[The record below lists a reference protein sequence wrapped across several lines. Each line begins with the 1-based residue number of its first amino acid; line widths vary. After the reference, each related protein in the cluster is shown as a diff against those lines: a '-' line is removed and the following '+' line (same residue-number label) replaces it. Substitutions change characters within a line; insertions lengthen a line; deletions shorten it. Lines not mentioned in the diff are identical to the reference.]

1 MATWSVLMTPV
12 IAMAF
17 AAGPSVE
24 VATLKGESHVGA
36 IEKLTGDEIVL
47 KTPTGGM
54 TIPAAELLSL
64 RVPATGAAPA
74 NIEAAAEVRLVDGS
88 RLRVTGFVTDA
99 ASATVEHPQLGS
111 LKLPL
116 SVVQSVRFA
125 AADAKVDA
133 AWNQLLDKTPKKDQV
148 AVRKGDVLDHL
159 DGVIG
164 SLDEASL
171 KFQLD
176 GDEIPVKRERIFG
189 LIYAKREN
197 LANKALAAVD
207 LVSGDRL
214 AARSVSFEQETWKVK
229 LASGAE
235 VSVPQAQV
243 ATIDFSLGKIAYLS
257 NLEPRDVQYTPQYD
271 FMFEYRKDRMVHGGP
286 LSVGNKTYAK
296 GLGLHSR
303 TLLKYRIGGDYR
315 RFQTIM
321 GIDDSLR
328 VGGDVDVVIK
338 GDGRTLFKGPVS
350 IHERGKPGSANATEQ
365 KLMQPVKLDLDVTG
379 VVELEFLVDFG
390 EQQEIGDCLDLADA
404 KVVK

>member
-1 MATWSVLMTPV
+1 MPAWSLLVLCL
-12 IAMAF
+12 

-36 IEKLTGDEIVL
+36 IEKLSGDEIVL
-47 KTPTGGM
+47 KTPTGNL
-54 TIPAAELLSL
+54 TLAASELLSV
-64 RVPATGAAPA
+64 RVPATGAVPA
-74 NIEAAAEVRLVDGS
+74 NVEATVEVRLVDGT
-88 RLRVTGFVTDA
+88 RLRVTSFVTDA
-99 ASATVEHPQLGS
+99 ASTTVEHPQLGS

-125 AADAKVDA
+125 VADAKVDA

-164 SLDEASL
+164 SLDGASL

-176 GDEIPVKRERIFG
+176 GDAIPVKRERIFG

-197 LANKALAAVD
+197 LATKALSAVD

-229 LASGAE
+229 LASGTE
-235 VSVPQAQV
+235 VSVPQTQV

-271 FMFEYRKDRMVHGGP
+271 FMFEYRRDRMVHGGP

-296 GLGLHSR
+296 GLGIHSR

-315 RFQTIM
+315 RFQAIM
-321 GIDDSLR
+321 GIDDTLR
-328 VGGDVDVVIK
+328 VGGDVEVVIK

-350 IHERGKPGSANATEQ
+350 IHERGEPGSTNATER

-379 VVELEFLVDFG
+379 VVELEIFVDFG
-390 EQQEIGDCLDLADA
+390 EQNEVGDCLDLADA